1 MDYEVNLI
9 FLAIMG
15 QFFERVETYLK
26 FSSRKAIVNR
36 LIQLQIRH
44 EDLREKQ
51 ELSAIT
57 FETRGH
63 TFVNYSHG
71 IKIPGKQGFLY
82 CTWTEHV

>member
-1 MDYEVNLI
+1 MSLVKILI
-9 FLAIMG
+9 LDGYFKILG
-15 QFFERVETYLK
+15 QFFKRVETCLK

-44 EDLREKQ
+44 EDLKEKQ

-71 IKIPGKQGFLY
+71 IKIPGNKQMILI
-82 CTWTEHV
+82 